1 MPTQQ
6 MVIKDDTMN
15 RSRALL
21 AATLTAS
28 VLTANAT
35 PFQLGTSY
43 AGLNYALFAYRE
55 NGIGKDLEPT
65 ALVGKLGHFIFDQ
78 LSVEGR
84 FGLGVSDDTIK
95 AGNGVDVTGDLDR
108 MFGLYATG
116 HFPLGEHASVY
127 ALIGFTDIRATFP
140 RPAFRFPNPITAS
153 PMVLARTSI
162 WALDSVSTP
171 NTRGTWIKPDTAF
184 PQPAS
189 APHCTSENSGT
200 APPGHRTERGTHT

>member
-127 ALIGFTDIRATFP
+127 ALIGFTDIRATFSTP
-140 RPAFRFPNPITAS
+140 GVSVSESDNGFTYGFGADIYMGSRFGINAEYTRYLDQTGYRFSA
-153 PMVLARTSI
+153 TSI
-162 WALDSVSTP
+162 GATLH
-171 NTRGTWIKPDTAF
+171 F
-184 PQPAS
+184 
-189 APHCTSENSGT
+189 
-200 APPGHRTERGTHT
+200 

>member
-1 MPTQQ
+1 MT
-6 MVIKDDTMN
+6 

-127 ALIGFTDIRATFP
+127 ALIGFTDIRATFSTPGVSVSESDNGFTYGFGADIYTGP
-140 RPAFRFPNPITAS
+140 RFGINAEYTRYLDQTGYRFSA
-153 PMVLARTSI
+153 TSI
-162 WALDSVSTP
+162 GATLH
-171 NTRGTWIKPDTAF
+171 F
-184 PQPAS
+184 
-189 APHCTSENSGT
+189 
-200 APPGHRTERGTHT
+200 